1 MRLAD
6 ILEFIDP
13 WTISQSLLRP
23 KIDSYL
29 KTHNH
34 RTDNVWY
41 PDVEIVFP
49 ERLQNESDIQ
59 VVLFGSFFEKIFETG
74 NWPEK
79 KYTFWCMCTRV
90 KNILT
95 EVCSFPEDSV
105 KCIPRYDLFEKAPL
119 KTLNFDQPI
128 KLVYSGRLSS
138 QKNIEFFLAFA
149 ASVERLSSSPVYTM
163 LLGKW
168 DNWIPKHRGR
178 YIIDSYQTNTHY
190 FLSKLKFKNSPVFIE
205 DMGPEEWLNY
215 LEGNALLVSFSTSI
229 AEDYGVSIAQAQELG
244 APLMI
249 SDWGGHGDVEGSN
262 VFHIPVSMIG
272 ESFSPDEKILL
283 YAEKLA
289 HSFIKNPGSFCKNR
303 EVIKDQK
310 AAGKMLNLRDFEK
323 IRLSLMQEHGFE
335 MGLLGQN
342 LMSLYAS
349 SERGKVFFNIVKSKM
364 TGN

>member
-29 KTHNH
+29 KANNY

-49 ERLQNESDIQ
+49 ERLLSETNIQ

-79 KYTFWCMCTRV
+79 NYTFWCMCTRV

-95 EVCSFPEDSV
+95 GVCSFPEASI
-105 KCIPRYDLFEKAPL
+105 KCIPRYELFKKA
-119 KTLNFDQPI
+119 TLRSLSFDRPI
-128 KLVYSGRLSS
+128 SLVYSGRLSS

-149 ASVERLSSSPVYTM
+149 SSVETLSPVAVHTT

-178 YIIDSYQTNTHY
+178 YIVDSYQTNIKY
-190 FLSKLKFKNSPVFIE
+190 FLSKLKFKNAPVFIE
-205 DMGPEEWLNY
+205 DMGPEEWTNY
-215 LEGNALLVSFSTSI
+215 LEGNSMLVSFSTSI
-229 AEDYGVSIAQAQELG
+229 AEDYGVSVAQAQELG
-244 APLMI
+244 TPLMI

-262 VFHIPVSMIG
+262 VYHVPLNAIG

-289 HSFIKNPGSFCKNR
+289 QTFIKNPNFFHKDALLN
-303 EVIKDQK
+303 KDQNS
-310 AAGKMLNLRDFEK
+310 AGVVLNLRDFEN
-323 IRLSLMQEHGFE
+323 IRLGLMHDHGFE

-349 SERGKVFFNIVKSKM
+349 SEKGKVFFNIIKSKM
-364 TGN
+364 AGH

>member
-6 ILEFIDP
+6 IIEFIDP
-13 WTISQSLLRP
+13 WTISQSILRP
-23 KIDSYL
+23 RIDSYL
-29 KTHNH
+29 KENNH

-49 ERLQNESDIQ
+49 ERLLNETNIQ

-74 NWPEK
+74 SWPEK
-79 KYTFWCMCTRV
+79 NYTFWCMCKRV

-95 EVCSFPEDSV
+95 EICAFPEASV
-105 KCIPRYDLFEKAPL
+105 QCIPRYEIFSLGSPRAL
-119 KTLNFDQPI
+119 SLDQPI
-128 KLVYSGRLSS
+128 NLVYSGRLSS

-149 ASVERLSSSPVYTM
+149 ASVGHLSSVEVHTT

-178 YIIDSYQTNTHY
+178 YVIESYQNNINK

-205 DMGPEEWLNY
+205 DLGSEEWLNY
-215 LEGNALLVSFSTSI
+215 LEGNSLLVSFSTSI

-244 APLMI
+244 VPLMI
-249 SDWGGHGDVEGSN
+249 SDWGGHGDVEGDN
-262 VFHIPVSMIG
+262 VYHVPLSMIG
-272 ESFSPDEKILL
+272 ESFSADEKVLL

-289 HSFIKNPGSFCKNR
+289 LKFIKDPKSFNKN
-303 EVIKDQK
+303 VVWQKDHK

-323 IRLSLMQEHGFE
+323 IRLGLMEKHGYE
-335 MGLLGQN
+335 MGLFGQN

-349 SERGKVFFNIVKSKM
+349 SERGKVFFNVVKNSM